1 MIELII
7 LKVDL
12 DQEVFLNKSVGFS
25 IGNFYKTKQ
34 EHAFNFYVYHNC
46 KQRLSLYYNDVIA
59 SICEYFLGML
69 LRHIT
74 MMQMMMIA

>member
-12 DQEVFLNKSVGFS
+12 DREVFLHKSVGFS
-25 IGNFYKTKQ
+25 IGNFYNTKQ

-46 KQRLSLYYNDVIA
+46 QQRLSLYYNDVIA

-69 LRHIT
+69 LRPIT